1 MAENWD
7 APIVLT
13 TNVQLLESLFSNRPS
28 ACRKLHNLMDAVIL
42 LDEAQSLP
50 QHLAV
55 PTLAALSHLSAA
67 YHSTV
72 MFATATQP
80 AFDALD
86 HAVRKHAVS
95 GWRPRAAVPDPDRL
109 FTALNRVNVH
119 WPAYAQVCGWEELAG
134 ELRKAAQVLVVVNLK
149 RHAIQLLEALAD
161 QEGVFH
167 LSTNLCPEHRRRVLD
182 EVRARLKAGI
192 PCRLVSTQCI
202 EAGVDVDFPK
212 VYRALAP
219 LEALAQAAGRCNREG
234 RLAQPG
240 DVVVFEPREEDGWR
254 RRYPTFA
261 YFQATEVTRKMLAQ
275 RGGNLDIHDPSV
287 FREYYQWL
295 YGLTDPDSQDKE
307 LAEAIQ
313 SKDFPRIAEKYRLI
327 EQDAIQVLVPW
338 RARLDRFE
346 KLRDEMDRD
355 GIHAGWMRRAQG
367 LAVSVFRPRD
377 DDPARGVLIPAKL
390 RFSRRTRGGE
400 SDEWFLLEDQ
410 HGEFYDDLLGLK
422 LPKDSRVLIA

>member
-95 GWRPRAAVPDPDRL
+95 GWRPREAVPDPDRL

-167 LSTNLCPEHRRRVLD
+167 LSTT
-182 EVRARLKAGI
+182 GI

-202 EAGVDVDFPK
+202 EAGVDVDFP
-212 VYRALAP
+212 
-219 LEALAQAAGRCNREG
+219 
-234 RLAQPG
+234 
-240 DVVVFEPREEDGWR
+240 
-254 RRYPTFA
+254 
-261 YFQATEVTRKMLAQ
+261 
-275 RGGNLDIHDPSV
+275 
-287 FREYYQWL
+287 
-295 YGLTDPDSQDKE
+295 
-307 LAEAIQ
+307 
-313 SKDFPRIAEKYRLI
+313 
-327 EQDAIQVLVPW
+327 
-338 RARLDRFE
+338 
-346 KLRDEMDRD
+346 
-355 GIHAGWMRRAQG
+355 
-367 LAVSVFRPRD
+367 
-377 DDPARGVLIPAKL
+377 
-390 RFSRRTRGGE
+390 
-400 SDEWFLLEDQ
+400 
-410 HGEFYDDLLGLK
+410 
-422 LPKDSRVLIA
+422 